1 MGDDSGCAPAD
12 HHSMVPHGLHATARK
27 VAQPLLGGLRGAGR
41 LGWTVRD
48 PVRRDQRAGTPQDLP
63 PAERLPLHAAYEVHA
78 EADLWHRGWPYHLPT
93 APGQPRGCSHVGAR
107 RNAAVHTL
115 APAELSR
122 LVRAE
127 GLRLGL
133 SEVGFAPYDPS
144 DAWAEHVPEH
154 ETGSV
159 IVCVYE
165 QDGELWLAEQSPFF
179 ASGAVVERAAALA
192 EFVELLGGRAQP
204 HDALGEA
211 LVIPYAL
218 RAGLLPPGRLLTPA
232 AASCVRIALITT
244 DVRFATAR
252 GAGAAVSARP
262 GMGMPR
268 I

>member
-1 MGDDSGCAPAD
+1 
-12 HHSMVPHGLHATARK
+12 MVPHGLHATARK
-27 VAQPLLGGLRGAGR
+27 VTQPLLGGLRGAGR

-48 PVRRDQRAGTPQDLP
+48 PVSRRDQGAGTPQDLP
-63 PAERLPLHAAYEVHA
+63 SAERLPLYAAYEVHG
-78 EADLWHRGWPYHLPT
+78 EADVWHRGWPYHLPT
-93 APGQPRGCSHVGAR
+93 APGQTRGCSHAGAR

-122 LVRAE
+122 LVRTE

-144 DAWAEHVPEH
+144 DAWAEHVPQH

-165 QDGELWLAEQSPFF
+165 QDGEHRLAEESPFL

-192 EFVELLGGRAQP
+192 GFVELLGGRAQP

-232 AASCVRIALITT
+232 AGSGVRIALITT
-244 DVRFATAR
+244 DVRFAIAR
-252 GAGAAVSARP
+252 AAGAAVSAGP
-262 GMGMPR
+262 GVGMPPV
-268 I
+268 